1 MSARCT
7 TEGCSSHA
15 CIHDADNASVYVC
28 IRCAANTGL
37 VPKTRTGASMAC
49 SLCFDELEAELG
61 ITIGWRVRYDE
72 DRTSHGKEKY
82 GLVPQNP
89 LLHPDGFEEALR
101 TMWEYL
107 GDWYHGFPPW
117 HPKHETHVFRGKWG
131 PALYK
136 ESMDRMRLFRKQGF
150 RVRYVW
156 ESDWLAAKRA
166 NGSAADVVRELP

>member
-1 MSARCT
+1 
-7 TEGCSSHA
+7 
-15 CIHDADNASVYVC
+15 
-28 IRCAANTGL
+28 
-37 VPKTRTGASMAC
+37 MAC